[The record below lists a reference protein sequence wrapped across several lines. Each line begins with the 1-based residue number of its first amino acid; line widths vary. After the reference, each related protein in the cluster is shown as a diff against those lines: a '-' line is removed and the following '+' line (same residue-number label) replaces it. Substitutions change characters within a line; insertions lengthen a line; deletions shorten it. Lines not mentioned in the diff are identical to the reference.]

1 MSAYRDARHAYAT
14 DATYRAVVDSL
25 VALMTDLRLTP
36 TEVRQAATFAVG
48 LFQDREGSHTFII
61 EPPAVAP
68 VPLTRKQQTELERR
82 LEKTVLEALGKVEC
96 LPRNSP
102 KAPAPPTGPA
112 DMPTGPWSP
121 GIVVSP
127 LGKDELGKTYLGG
140 GVPSPSVVTLHA
152 PPAGDSQVTAA
163 CDPSVAVTTGPPAE
177 EGPPEAAH
185 PAAVRPEPAPA
196 EAESAEAAESRRVRA
211 AHDEFMNR
219 RLAEFPYPGR
229 TAAPLYRP
237 DPTPARDDHARRY
250 CCIIYGQR
258 NCSFARSNKLWP
270 ALNLYNRQWGSN

>member
-68 VPLTRKQQTELERR
+68 GPLTREQQAELERHVAR
-82 LEKTVLEALGKVEC
+82 GIEKAVREAEFA
-96 LPRNSP
+96 RRRE
-102 KAPAPPTGPA
+102 KAAE
-112 DMPTGPWSP
+112 DLPTGPWAP
-121 GIVVSP
+121 GIAVGT

-140 GVPSPSVVTLHA
+140 RVPSPFVVTLDA

-163 CDPSVAVTTGPPAE
+163 RDPSVTVTTGPLAE
-177 EGPPEAAH
+177 EGPLEAAH
-185 PAAVRPEPAPA
+185 PATVRPEPVPPGGDV
-196 EAESAEAAESRRVRA
+196 SARDRHLDR
-211 AHDEFMNR
+211 M
-219 RLAEFPYPGR
+219 LAEFPYTPPAPVSPDALGR
-229 TAAPLYRP
+229 HL
-237 DPTPARDDHARRY
+237 D
-250 CCIIYGQR
+250 
-258 NCSFARSNKLWP
+258 
-270 ALNLYNRQWGSN
+270 ALQSPPQNGAHP